1 MKELFDMFVTF
12 ASVGVLTFGGGYAM
26 LPMLQREVVDKRSWA
41 TEDEIADYYAIG
53 QSTPGIIALNVATF
67 IGYKR
72 KGLPGAIFASL
83 GIVFPSLV
91 IIMLIAALISN
102 FLDLQWVQ
110 HAFNAVRVCVTV
122 LILNTVIRMFKS
134 GSVMNKKTGKI
145 DLFALIIFTLVFVL
159 NVLLDFSPVLL
170 VVLAGVLGIVF
181 SCIKEKLH
189 LRGKSGEDCGK

>member
-41 TEDEIADYYAIG
+41 TEDELADYYAIG

-134 GSVMNKKTGKI
+134 GSVMNKKTGK
-145 DLFALIIFTLVFVL
+145 LI
-159 NVLLDFSPVLL
+159 
-170 VVLAGVLGIVF
+170 
-181 SCIKEKLH
+181 CLH
-189 LRGKSGEDCGK
+189 L